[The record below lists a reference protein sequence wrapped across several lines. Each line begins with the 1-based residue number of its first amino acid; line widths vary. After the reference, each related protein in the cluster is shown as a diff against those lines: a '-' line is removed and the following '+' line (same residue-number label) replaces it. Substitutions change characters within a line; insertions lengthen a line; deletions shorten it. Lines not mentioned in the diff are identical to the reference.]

1 MSDTLLRHWTLLR
14 AIPRA
19 PRSITVAELH
29 RHLEGQGYSARRR
42 TVERDLELLSGVFP
56 LLCDDSARPC
66 RWSWPQDRMLDV
78 PGMDPTTAL
87 TFALAHRFL
96 EQVLPRTTLGLLK
109 PYFEHARAVLDAA
122 APSGLAAWPDK
133 VRILPRG
140 LKLIGPEI
148 DPKILD
154 TVYGALLA
162 DRRFQCIY
170 RRRDADE
177 DKDYDVNPLG
187 LVVRDAVIYLVCTFW
202 EYNDIKQ
209 VRQLA
214 LHRIRTAELL
224 DTQARRPPGFTL
236 DGYIREGAFSMPFSD
251 QPIRLE
257 ALFDAGAARHLCE
270 TKLSEDQVLED
281 QPDGRVLVK
290 ATVQDTGE
298 LRWWLLGFG
307 ESVTVRTPEDIISR

>member
-19 PRSITVAELH
+19 PRGITVADLH
-29 RHLEGQGYSARRR
+29 RQVEQEGYPVRRR
-42 TVERDLELLSGVFP
+42 TVERDLELLSRLFP
-56 LLCDDSARPC
+56 LGCDDSQRPY

-87 TFALAHRFL
+87 TFVLASRFL
-96 EQVLPRTTLGLLK
+96 EQVLPRTSLGLLS
-109 PYFEHARAVLDAA
+109 PYFEHARAMLDAA
-122 APSGLAAWPDK
+122 NPGGLAAWPDK

-148 DPKILD
+148 DAKILD

-162 DRRFQCIY
+162 DRRFQCSY
-170 RRRDADE
+170 RPRDADE
-177 DKDYDVNPLG
+177 EKDYQVNPLG
-187 LVVRDAVIYLVCTFW
+187 LVVRDAVTYLVCTLW
-202 EYNDIKQ
+202 DYDDIK
-209 VRQLA
+209 QLA
-214 LHRIRTAELL
+214 LHRIRTAERL
-224 DTQARRPPGFTL
+224 DTQARRPPGFDL
-236 DGYIREGAFSMPFSD
+236 DAYIRQGDFSMPFSD

-257 ALFDAGAARHLCE
+257 ALFDADAAFHLRE
-270 TKLSEDQVLED
+270 TKLSKDQVLED

-307 ESVTVRTPEDIISR
+307 EGVEVMEPPDLIA